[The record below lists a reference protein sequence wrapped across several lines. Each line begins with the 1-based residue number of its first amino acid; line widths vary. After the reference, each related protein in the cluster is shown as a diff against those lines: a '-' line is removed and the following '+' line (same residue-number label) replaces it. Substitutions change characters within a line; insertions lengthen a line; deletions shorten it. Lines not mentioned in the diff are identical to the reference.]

1 MFTSCNFTSKILTLI
16 KCTNFIHI
24 SLVLFVLTW
33 ICVCIFSSVQYYET
47 DVLPTALRRQ
57 LVQYYH
63 ICKFV
68 YWLLTTVKMK
78 NRLPQGSLM
87 LLFSN
92 HEHLPPTPSPTFNP
106 WQPLI
111 SSSFLKFYYI
121 KNVMYSSYKFCKKLQ
136 R

>member
-1 MFTSCNFTSKILTLI
+1 MFTSFNFTSEILTLI

-24 SLVLFVLTW
+24 SLVLFVLIW
-33 ICVCIFSSVQYYET
+33 ICVCIFSSVQYY
-47 DVLPTALRRQ
+47 
-57 LVQYYH
+57 H

-68 YWLLTTVKMK
+68 YRLLTTVKMK
-78 NRLPQGSLM
+78 NRLPPGSLM

-92 HEHLPPTPSPTFNP
+92 HTHLPPTPSPTFNP